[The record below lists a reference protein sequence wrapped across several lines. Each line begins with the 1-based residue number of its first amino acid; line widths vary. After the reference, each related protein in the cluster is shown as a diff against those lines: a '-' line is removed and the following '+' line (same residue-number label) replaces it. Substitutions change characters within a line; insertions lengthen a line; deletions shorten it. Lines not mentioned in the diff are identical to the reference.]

1 MCPKRKPIGII
12 LVIKVTVS
20 LEIPIGV
27 MIYTVGLDSDQ
38 RRQSSGAAL
47 ETIVLRGRRGRSE
60 SRLCRGSSRGQR
72 QGGRHGPQQRRKHVL
87 GWKKMLP
94 GTTVTRFSSILSL

>member
-47 ETIVLRGRRGRSE
+47 ETIVLRGGGE
-60 SRLCRGSSRGQR
+60 EVNPGCAEAALGGSDRAADTALNKGVNMS
-72 QGGRHGPQQRRKHVL
+72 
-87 GWKKMLP
+87 
-94 GTTVTRFSSILSL
+94 